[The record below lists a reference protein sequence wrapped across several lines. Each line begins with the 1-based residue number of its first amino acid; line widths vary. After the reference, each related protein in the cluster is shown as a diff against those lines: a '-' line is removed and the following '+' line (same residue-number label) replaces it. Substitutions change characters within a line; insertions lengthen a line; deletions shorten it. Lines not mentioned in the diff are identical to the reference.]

1 VRDDIPIDSET
12 LLITDFVNLKIK
24 STQSFVLKVLIEVE
38 CACVFIEMSAHTYMN
53 IYVCTVF
60 LNKSADAIIFSSTK
74 QQQSFYVF
82 DKGLV

>member
-1 VRDDIPIDSET
+1 
-12 LLITDFVNLKIK
+12 
-24 STQSFVLKVLIEVE
+24 
-38 CACVFIEMSAHTYMN
+38 MN

-60 LNKSADAIIFSSTK
+60 LKKSADAIIFSSTK